1 MAELNENEPF
11 DWDIERVVKE
21 LCTPERTW
29 DAPAP
34 HKLPDPERLAF
45 QLRDLGVD
53 GETLLTYADEFGWS
67 TFWETLG
74 IKRAAHHL
82 SISKAIKHF
91 RERSAKYYRQ
101 KREIDLP
108 TCPPSAT
115 PAIKPDPLNHSEP
128 TPLVDRCIPEP
139 TTAAIDGLISEPSPA
154 EVDSA
159 VTEASPATVGNVATE
174 ASPVTVNS
182 TSAEASPAVLN
193 DATSEPTAGVVSRP
207 PSETAPVVTDSPAVA
222 PTPME
227 GVISQHAA
235 PTEQAQDVQMSCI
248 PDQPPGSPEQRVLD
262 SGLRQDTEEPSRDSE
277 RPPKRRRIAPTIVS
291 TATPAQARTF
301 IPTEGDMFYDPL
313 LDIPSSQ
320 TGASFRSV
328 TLPTSTF
335 PSDVNF
341 DWFLDAEVPKF
352 SYLGSSA
359 LRSEDI
365 TSLPYNFESDDD
377 NGGDGNK
384 VIEEFNWVRPA
395 AVPPARA
402 LQVARVMRKFFRK
415 RSPSVNEDEEVILD
429 FGEDDDGMSVD
440 SETYREYE
448 EEEKERKARESRKK
462 SQELGKDQAEEAI
475 QDAIQ
480 KLEVRWEKVKRPKF
494 ERRAWKL
501 WQDARRSRTR
511 ERHITFAKNQLR
523 SLEVRL
529 RSIREE
535 LLDQTWFKEDKIEVK
550 AEGFLEESVYDRK
563 YQTWLIV
570 LLKNPH
576 EPPKPS
582 TLPRLKPG
590 PEKERE
596 TLASDEELLTSDSEE
611 EDQFIED
618 DISPVDH
625 MHIDP
630 KDTNPS
636 TRPSTPDRL
645 SNPTTEERPTNQMP
659 EEEVDTPAQIPA
671 GDDEAGV
678 VSKVEPITPQRL
690 IHTIPT
696 EPIEILSSPADV
708 DQLANLPPLTDVDT
722 IGQYGT
728 DFWAKHRDGERLVIA
743 ALWSW
748 SPSRQSEIFDAVQD
762 RGDKAIWK
770 EHIQP
775 LIDRAA
781 TGISRIDVDPDSIS
795 LILALLFLT
804 YSDFSEG
811 RLKTR
816 STTLRCVTC
825 QKLNREY
832 PRFEEFFNLL
842 QSCVRYFRSGAKSP
856 TPTEMTS
863 TEAPEATQDIPLD
876 IASDSE
882 NLYSDLEEL
891 SSQFPLSSAKKGRRP
906 KHNEKAKKLRVDSKA
921 LLKQMDERRKL
932 LRAKL
937 AETGSLPSDKSR
949 LIINETKESDDLPLI
964 YVHERIGRRI
974 KDHQIDGVRFM
985 WDQIV
990 VESNSRQ
997 GCLLAHTMGLGKTMQ
1012 VITLLVA
1019 IAEAS
1024 QSDDPRIVAQIPKD
1038 LRVGRALIL
1047 CPAGLVENWIDEINI
1062 WAPEHILGKITM
1074 IDAATV
1080 SALGRIV
1087 LIKEWARSRGVLV
1100 MGYEMFRSLVSGKD
1114 DDVAELLQ
1122 CSPSIVVCDEAHRFK
1137 NKTSKLYGAVQD
1149 FKTMSRIATTG
1160 SPLTKNVMDYYS
1172 MINWVAPNY
1181 LSDVGEFNQK
1191 YAEPISV
1198 GLHVDSTDSEKK
1210 LARERLQILKAIV
1223 APKVNRKD
1231 IQVLVDELPQKKEFI
1246 LTIQMTKVQ
1255 RDAYKEYLET
1265 AERNK
1270 GNDLYRN
1277 VCVWGLIASL
1287 KLLLAHPKIFKS
1299 RVEERLSTNPALG
1312 NRKKRIA
1319 NDEDPDSDENDE
1331 PLDLSGDMLRSVLAK
1346 VSIRGIDDIVHST
1359 KVIVLLQI
1367 IKECK
1372 KIGDK
1377 VLVFS
1382 QSIPTL
1388 NFLQHLFKGRMIRY
1402 KRLDGKTPV
1411 NQRQAAT
1418 KDFNTDDSL
1427 DVYLIST
1434 RAGGV
1439 GLNIPGANRVV
1450 LFDFGFTPAEEQQA
1464 VGRAYRIGQ
1473 RKEVFVYHLKVGG
1486 TYETAIHNL
1495 AVFKRQLSERVVDK
1509 KKPIPSSTRMREY
1522 FITPPENLAQKDLS
1536 TVKGLDPDVLD
1547 NVLASAE
1554 CSNVIREIDSTE
1566 TFEREEVYEFTPEQ
1580 HQELNKQIELEELRI
1595 NNPEEYKRRMYP
1607 NPEFLLPSYP
1617 PNLGTPI
1624 SAGVPLHLRD
1634 NKRNPT
1640 TISPSAANNI
1650 SASAQA
1656 DAPVL
1661 RVASTVT
1668 ASQPVASL
1676 PSPANGQVAA
1686 LDPILGANTHYKVA
1700 EAPRKPEALK
1710 APEIIPK
1717 PRKPEDTTK
1726 LLEALGEVHRKLRDE
1741 GYDTSI
1747 HPQDLVMQINS
1758 ECERQDMA
1766 AGTLPRM
1773 DKLLRLCREVTE
1785 SSRFGE
1791 ALLTG
1796 YLTPCEV
1803 VSMSMAQMKDKIA
1816 EYEAMT
1822 EDLFKQKTWEHHR
1835 ASHPPEPTADV
1846 TIKTEKPK
1854 TRLPIAQLEAM
1865 DRIATSSS
1873 TSTVT
1878 PSRTSTEDIERKKKK
1893 KDKKDRREKRK
1904 KKRRLQPGGTADMP
1918 LVIDDD

>member
-1 MAELNENEPF
+1 MAELNENDPF
-11 DWDIERVVKE
+11 NWNVERVVKE

-45 QLRDLGVD
+45 KLRDLEID
-53 GETLLTYADEFGWS
+53 GETLLTYSDEYGWP

-74 IKRAAHHL
+74 IKKLAHHL
-82 SISKAIKHF
+82 SIGKAIRQF
-91 RERSAKYYRQ
+91 REISTKYYQQ
-101 KREIDLP
+101 KRDSDLP
-108 TCPPSAT
+108 KCPPGAT
-115 PAIKPDPLNHSEP
+115 PAIKPDPLNPSEP
-128 TPLVDRCIPEP
+128 TPPIVDRSIPEP
-139 TTAAIDGLISEPSPA
+139 TAAAIDGPVSEPSPA
-154 EVDSA
+154 EVDS
-159 VTEASPATVGNVATE
+159 TAT
-174 ASPVTVNS
+174 
-182 TSAEASPAVLN
+182 EASPAVLN
-193 DATSEPTAGVVSRP
+193 DVASEPTPGVVSGP
-207 PSETAPVVTDSPAVA
+207 ASETAPVVTNSPAVA

-235 PTEQAQDVQMSCI
+235 PAEQAQDVQMSGI
-248 PDQPPGSPEQRVLD
+248 PDQPPESPEKRVLD
-262 SGLRQDTEEPSRDSE
+262 SGLRQDTEEFSMNPE
-277 RPPKRRRIAPTIVS
+277 RPLKKRRIAPTIVS
-291 TATPAQARTF
+291 TAAPAQARTF

-320 TGASFRSV
+320 TGASFRSA
-328 TLPTSTF
+328 TLPTSSF

-341 DWFLDAEVPKF
+341 DRFLDAEDSKF
-352 SYLGSSA
+352 TYLGSSA

-365 TSLPYNFESDDD
+365 TSLPYDFESDDD
-377 NGGDGNK
+377 GDDNE
-384 VIEEFNWVRPA
+384 VSEEFNWVRPA

-415 RSPSVNEDEEVILD
+415 RSPSVNEDEEVVLD

-448 EEEKERKARESRKK
+448 EEEQEKKARQNRPK
-462 SQELGKDQAEEAI
+462 SQELSPEQAETAI

-480 KLEVRWEKVKRPKF
+480 RLEVSWEKAKKPKF
-494 ERRAWKL
+494 ERRAWKI
-501 WQDARRSRTR
+501 WQDARRNRTR
-511 ERHITFAKNQLR
+511 LSHITFAKNQLR

-529 RSIREE
+529 GKVKEQ
-535 LLDQTWFKEDKIEVK
+535 LLRQKWFKDDKIEVK

-563 YQTWLIV
+563 YQTWLIN
-570 LLKNPH
+570 LLENPH

-582 TLPRLKPG
+582 TLPRLKPE
-590 PEKERE
+590 PKKERE

-618 DISPVDH
+618 DLSPVDH
-625 MHIDP
+625 MVIDP
-630 KDTNPS
+630 KETNPS
-636 TRPSTPDRL
+636 TRPSTPDRP
-645 SNPTTEERPTNQMP
+645 SNPTTEEEPTNQIP
-659 EEEVDTPAQIPA
+659 EEEVDTPAQLPA
-671 GDDEAGV
+671 VDDETGV
-678 VSKVEPITPQRL
+678 VNKVEPTTPQRL
-690 IHTIPT
+690 IHTIPA

-708 DQLANLPPLTDVDT
+708 DQLANVPPLTDVDA
-722 IGQYGT
+722 IGKHGT
-728 DFWAKHRDGERLVIA
+728 EFWAKHRDGERLVIA

-748 SPSRQSEIFDAVQD
+748 SPLRQSEIFDTVQD
-762 RGDKAIWK
+762 RGDKEIWK

-811 RLKTR
+811 RLKVR
-816 STTLRCVTC
+816 SNTLRCVTC

-832 PRFEEFFNLL
+832 PRFEEFFNFL
-842 QSCVRYFRSGAKSP
+842 QNCIRYFRPGPKSP
-856 TPTEMTS
+856 TPMEITS
-863 TEAPEATQDIPLD
+863 AEPPEATQDTLMD
-876 IASDSE
+876 ITSE
-882 NLYSDLEEL
+882 SEHMDTDLEEL

-906 KHNEKAKKLRVDSKA
+906 KHDEKAKQLRVDSKA

-937 AETGSLPSDKSR
+937 AETGSVPSDKSR

-964 YVHERIGRRI
+964 YVHEKIGGKI

-1012 VITLLVA
+1012 TITLLVA

-1047 CPAGLVENWIDEINI
+1047 CPSGLVENWIDEICI
-1062 WAPEHILGKITM
+1062 WAPEHILGKITK
-1074 IDAATV
+1074 IDALTV
-1080 SALGRIV
+1080 PPSERV
-1087 LIKEWARSRGVLV
+1087 NKIKEWARSRGVLV
-1100 MGYEMFRSLVSGKD
+1100 MGYELFRSLVSGNED
-1114 DDVAELLQ
+1114 NVAELLHD
-1122 CSPSIVVCDEAHRFK
+1122 SPSIVICDEAHRFK
-1137 NKTSKLYGAVQD
+1137 NKTSKLYAVVQG
-1149 FKTMSRIATTG
+1149 FHTMSRIATTG

-1181 LSDVGEFNQK
+1181 LSDVGEFKEK
-1191 YAEPISV
+1191 YALPISE
-1198 GLHVDSTDSEKK
+1198 GLHADSTDSQKN

-1231 IQVLVDELPQKKEFI
+1231 IQVLVDELPQKREFI

-1277 VCVWGLIASL
+1277 ACVWGLIASL

-1299 RVEERLSTNPALG
+1299 KMQERLSTNPALVKR
-1312 NRKKRIA
+1312 RKRMT

-1331 PLDLSGDMLRSVLAK
+1331 PLDLSRDTLRDVLAK
-1346 VSIRGIDDIVHST
+1346 VSIRDIEDVVHST

-1372 KIGDK
+1372 RVGDK

-1388 NFLQHLFKGRMIRY
+1388 NFLQHLFKQKKILY
-1402 KRLDGKTPV
+1402 KRLDGDTPV
-1411 NQRQAAT
+1411 SQRQAAT
-1418 KDFNTDDSL
+1418 KDFNMDNSL

-1473 RKEVFVYHLKVGG
+1473 RKKVFVYHLKVGG

-1495 AVFKRQLSERVVDK
+1495 AVFKRQLAERVVDK
-1509 KKPIPSSTRMREY
+1509 KKPVPTSTRMREY
-1522 FITPPENLAQKDLS
+1522 FITPPENLEQKDLS
-1536 TVKGLDPDVLD
+1536 TVKGLDPEVLD

-1554 CSNVIREIDSTE
+1554 CSKIIREIDSTE
-1566 TFEREEVYEFTPEQ
+1566 TFEREEVYEFTAEQ
-1580 HQELNKQIELEELRI
+1580 HRELNKQIELEELRI
-1595 NNPEEYKRRMYP
+1595 NNPEEYRRRMLP
-1607 NPEFLLPSYP
+1607 VAEFSLPSLP

-1624 SAGVPLHLRD
+1624 SAGGESPSALVKHAQQDTNQRRQLIRILVPLHLRD
-1634 NKRNPT
+1634 KRNPT
-1640 TISPSAANNI
+1640 TPGSAPSIPLSAANNI
-1650 SASAQA
+1650 SASTQA
-1656 DAPVL
+1656 GAPIP
-1661 RVASTVT
+1661 RVASTAT
-1668 ASQPVASL
+1668 ASQTVASS

-1686 LDPILGANTHYKVA
+1686 LDPILGTNTHYKVA
-1700 EAPRKPEALK
+1700 EPSRKPDALK

-1717 PRKPEDTTK
+1717 PRKAEDTTPK

-1758 ECERQDMA
+1758 ECGRQEMA

-1773 DKLLRLCREVTE
+1773 DKLRRLCLAVTE

-1796 YLTPCEV
+1796 YLTPSDA
-1803 VSMSMAQMKDKIA
+1803 VSMGMAQMKDKIA
-1816 EYEAMT
+1816 EYKAMT
-1822 EDLFKQKTWEHHR
+1822 EDLFKQETWSHHKANVGNTTTNTSPR
-1835 ASHPPEPTADV
+1835 VKWQT
-1846 TIKTEKPK
+1846 KKP
-1854 TRLPIAQLEAM
+1854 
-1865 DRIATSSS
+1865 AT
-1873 TSTVT
+1873 
-1878 PSRTSTEDIERKKKK
+1878 
-1893 KDKKDRREKRK
+1893 
-1904 KKRRLQPGGTADMP
+1904 
-1918 LVIDDD
+1918 